1 MIVGDLVSHN
11 PTGSPI
17 EVILRKLDGC
27 NDDEDIT
34 PDFNLGVIVDERN
47 SRYRVFSHQ
56 LSHLCWYDKQELKI
70 VV

>member
-1 MIVGDLVSHN
+1 MIVGSLVSHN
-11 PTGSPI
+11 PAGSPI

-27 NDDEDIT
+27 NDDDIT

-56 LSHLCWYDKQELKI
+56 LPQLSWYDKEELKI

>member
-1 MIVGDLVSHN
+1 MIIGDLVSHS

-27 NDDEDIT
+27 KDEDIT
-34 PDFNLGVIVDERN
+34 PDFSLGVIVDERN

-56 LSHLCWYDKQELKI
+56 LPHLSWYDKQELK
-70 VV
+70 VVV

>member
-1 MIVGDLVSHN
+1 MKIGDLVEHDPSS
-11 PTGSPI
+11 SPI

-34 PDFNLGVIVDERN
+34 PDFTLGVIVDKKKF
-47 SRYRVFSHQ
+47 RYRVFSHQ
-56 LSHLCWYDKQELKI
+56 LPQLCWYDNSELKS